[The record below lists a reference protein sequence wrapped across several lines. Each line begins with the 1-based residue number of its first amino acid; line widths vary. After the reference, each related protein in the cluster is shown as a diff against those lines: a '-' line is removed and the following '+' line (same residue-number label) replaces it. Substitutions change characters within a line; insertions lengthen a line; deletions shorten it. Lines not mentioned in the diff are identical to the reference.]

1 MHRMERSRNVDAATI
16 RLIAVLSSSDPRT
29 VVKVLRGK
37 RVRGMADGRI
47 RDAMSRL
54 GLPPA
59 ETEGEPRS

>member
-54 GLPPA
+54 GVSA
-59 ETEGEPRS
+59 ANVEPSL